1 MPLPRPFQTSRCKWP
16 YRLPSPSDSPESSR
30 SPPRT
35 SAPTETKS
43 HPPRCTTDTCPL
55 AFAVAQSP
63 PDKPVADNK
72 TVRCCTRAAPA
83 LPALPAAAASL
94 PSTACCPDTA
104 ISPTGILLPP
114 ASHACNPDQPSP
126 SADNECSRPSAP
138 LPRLPACSGRKSRNP
153 CTQSPP
159 AAAPSNRPPHTMNP
173 PPPAWRAQ

>member
-1 MPLPRPFQTSRCKWP
+1 MPLSRPSQTPRSS
-16 YRLPSPSDSPESSR
+16 SPSDLQPPSRSPAAWP

-43 HPPRCTTDTCPL
+43 HPPRYTTDTGPP
-55 AFAVAQSP
+55 AFAVARSP

-159 AAAPSNRPPHTMNP
+159 AAAPSNRPPHTTNP